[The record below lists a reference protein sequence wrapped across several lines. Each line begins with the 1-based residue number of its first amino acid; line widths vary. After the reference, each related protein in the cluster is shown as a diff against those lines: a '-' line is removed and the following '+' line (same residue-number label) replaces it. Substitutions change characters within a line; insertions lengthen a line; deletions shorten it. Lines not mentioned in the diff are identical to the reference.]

1 MADKTNSKPNYPQN
15 ILDNLNTAVV
25 LLNSQLNIEYM
36 NPASENL
43 FQTSKRQATGFSLN
57 KVMSVDKDFIGRL
70 HDAINNFHPITEHEA
85 CIMLHDG
92 REIIIDYHLNPIQLS
107 TQKMQLMLEISHM
120 DRHIRIAREEKL
132 LNEQHATRNL
142 VRGMA
147 HEIKNPLGGLRG
159 AAQLLE
165 RELANADLKEYT
177 QIIIGEADR
186 LQSLVDRMLGP
197 NNIPKKH
204 NVNIHQ
210 ILEHVRQLI
219 QVEMPDESHV
229 HFKLDY
235 DPSLPDIM
243 ADSDMMIQ
251 IALNITRNAVQAL
264 DGNGEITFKT
274 RPLRNFT
281 IGHTHHRLVLQ
292 VDIIDNGPGI
302 PEDLQEQIF
311 YPMVTGRADGTGLGL
326 SIAQS
331 LINQHG
337 GLIKVI
343 SRPGKTIFT
352 LYLPLASTSSA
363 QQSKANKVKS
373 KMEKH

>member
-1 MADKTNSKPNYPQN
+1 MVDKNNSKSNFQSN
-15 ILDNLNTAVV
+15 ILDNLNTAVL
-25 LLNSQLNIEYM
+25 LLNSDLDIEYI

-43 FQTSKRQATGFSLN
+43 FQISNRQAQGAKLTKL
-57 KVMSVDKDFIGRL
+57 MLIDDDFINRL
-70 HDAINNFHPITEHEA
+70 NDSINNFHPITEHEA
-85 CIMLHDG
+85 YITLPDG
-92 REIIIDYHLNPIQLS
+92 REIIIDYHLNPLQQS
-107 TQKMQLMLEISHM
+107 DQSMKLMLEISHM

-132 LNEQHATRNL
+132 LSEQHATRNL

-165 RELANADLKEYT
+165 RELPSAELKEYT

-197 NNIPKKH
+197 NNVPQKR

-219 QVEMPDESHV
+219 QIELPEDAHI

-235 DPSLPDIM
+235 DPSLPEIM

-251 IALNITRNAVQAL
+251 IVLNITRNAVQAL
-264 DGNGEITFKT
+264 NGNGEITFKT
-274 RPLRNFT
+274 RPLRHFT

-302 PEDLQEQIF
+302 PDDLQEQIF
-311 YPMVTGRADGTGLGL
+311 YPMVTGRAEGTGLGL

-337 GLIKVI
+337 GLIKMS
-343 SRPGKTIFT
+343 SRPGETIFT
-352 LYLPLASTSSA
+352 LYLPISTNSE
-363 QQSKANKVKS
+363 SKAIEPKLENKN
-373 KMEKH
+373 ERI

>member
-1 MADKTNSKPNYPQN
+1 MTDKNNPKSNYQRN
-15 ILDNLNTAVV
+15 ILDNLSTAVV
-25 LLNSQLNIEYM
+25 LLNSSLNIEYI

-43 FQTSKRQATGFSLN
+43 FQISNRQAAGSQLN
-57 KVMSVDKDFIGRL
+57 KVMHTDDNFISRL
-70 HDAINNFHPITEHEA
+70 HDAIINFHPITEHEA
-85 CIMLHDG
+85 SISLPSG
-92 REIIIDYHLNPIQLS
+92 REIIIDYHLNPLQLADQKIQLI
-107 TQKMQLMLEISHM
+107 LEISHM
-120 DRHIRIAREEKL
+120 DRRIRIAREEKL
-132 LNEQHATRNL
+132 LSEQSATRNL

-165 RELANADLKEYT
+165 RELPSAELKEYT

-219 QVEMPDESHV
+219 QVELPEDAHV
-229 HFKLDY
+229 YFKLDY

-251 IALNITRNAVQAL
+251 TVLNITRNAVQAL
-264 DGNGEITFKT
+264 SGNGEITFRT
-274 RPLRNFT
+274 RPLRHFT

-292 VDIIDNGPGI
+292 TDIIDNGPGI

-311 YPMVTGRADGTGLGL
+311 YPMVTGRAEGTGLGL

-337 GLIKVI
+337 GLIKM
-343 SRPGKTIFT
+343 SSQPGETIFT
-352 LYLPLASTSSA
+352 IYLPLSVPT
-363 QQSKANKVKS
+363 QEPKNGRKQIGESK
-373 KMEKH
+373 

>member
-1 MADKTNSKPNYPQN
+1 MVDKKNYKPNYQHN
-15 ILDNLNTAVV
+15 ILDNLSTAVV
-25 LLNSQLNIEYM
+25 LLNAELNIEYI

-43 FQTSKRQATGFSLN
+43 FQISNRQACGSKLQ
-57 KVMSVDKDFIGRL
+57 KVMNIDDSFISRL
-70 HDAINNFHPITEHEA
+70 EDALNNFHPITEHEA
-85 CIMLHDG
+85 CISLPSG
-92 REIIIDYHLNPIQLS
+92 REIIIDYHLNPLQTDS
-107 TQKMQLMLEISHM
+107 KMQLILEISHM

-132 LNEQHATRNL
+132 LNEQNATRNL

-165 RELANADLKEYT
+165 RELPNAELKEYT

-186 LQSLVDRMLGP
+186 LQSLVDRVLGP
-197 NNIPKKH
+197 NNVPKKH

-210 ILEHVRQLI
+210 ILEHVRQLT
-219 QVEMPDESHV
+219 QVELPDDAYI

-235 DPSLPDIM
+235 DPSLPEIM

-251 IALNITRNAVQAL
+251 TILNITQNAVQAL
-264 DGNGEITFKT
+264 AGSGEITYRT
-274 RPLRNFT
+274 RPLRHFT

-292 VDIIDNGPGI
+292 TDIIDNGPGI
-302 PEDLQEQIF
+302 PENLQEQIF
-311 YPMVTGRADGTGLGL
+311 YPMVTGRAEGTGLGL

-337 GLIKVI
+337 GLIKMT
-343 SRPGKTIFT
+343 SRPGETIFT
-352 LYLPLASTSSA
+352 IYLPLSNASVNDH
-363 QQSKANKVKS
+363 SKASGGYQGKAA
-373 KMEKH
+373 